1 MWIQLSFCKGV
12 FGVSFLL
19 LGFLVLLWVG
29 FGFVSGVLFAVFL
42 LQYLL
47 FSLLY
52 NHSIF
57 TFPLF
62 YILTGNTLFLEVSNA
77 MSLNHHKGLTL
88 NYVFQCLFKINQ
100 KTKQTHTANTNTLLF
115 CSLTSVVLCF
125 GKESSGFCCPC
136 RDAEFTRAVVTTT
149 GQLFY
154 CDILKLLCMLRDQ
167 MLPVPE

>member
-19 LGFLVLLWVG
+19 LGF
-29 FGFVSGVLFAVFL
+29 FGFAVGGFWFCFGSFICVFFL

-62 YILTGNTLFLEVSNA
+62 YFLTGNTLFLEVSNV

-100 KTKQTHTANTNTLLF
+100 KNQTDPHSKHKHPPFLL
-115 CSLTSVVLCF
+115 SH
-125 GKESSGFCCPC
+125 
-136 RDAEFTRAVVTTT
+136 
-149 GQLFY
+149 
-154 CDILKLLCMLRDQ
+154 
-167 MLPVPE
+167 